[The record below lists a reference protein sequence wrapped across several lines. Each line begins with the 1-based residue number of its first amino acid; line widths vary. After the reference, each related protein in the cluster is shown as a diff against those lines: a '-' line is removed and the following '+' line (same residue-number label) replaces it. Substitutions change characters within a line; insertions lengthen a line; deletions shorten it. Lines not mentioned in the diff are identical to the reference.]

1 MRTINYEKIKEYLDG
16 IHSIE
21 KNLELNKVQIEKYLS
36 KYIEDTELNYLS
48 QVIKTDYFD
57 ITQQKIFDKK
67 FLINIMPEAVSTA

>member
-21 KNLELNKVQIEKYLS
+21 KNLELNKVQIENHLS

-57 ITQQKIFDKK
+57 ITQQ
-67 FLINIMPEAVSTA
+67 